1 MQRFYLFILTTL
13 LSISSVHSNAV
24 PAAGPT
30 VKLKYGTFQGVTAA
44 GLDKFLGVRFATA
57 GRFELP
63 RTPAPLKGIQQAVA
77 FGPACPQQSSVQ
89 SNPNLVTS
97 EDCLFVNV
105 ITPAHMPAGKKLP
118 VVFWIFGG
126 GFEEGDTS
134 SNDGSTVVARS
145 MTLNE
150 PVVYVSA
157 NYRVTAFGFAGSN
170 EIKAAGVGNLG
181 LRDQRFALQWV
192 QENIH
197 LFGGDKNRVTI
208 WGESAGAISVGLQ
221 MVINKGN
228 PDGLFHGAFME
239 SGSPY
244 VLKDMTAGQ
253 PFYDQLV
260 ANTSCSGS
268 KDTLEC
274 LKAVPLNVFQAAVN
288 ESPSF
293 SSFMSLQLAWQP
305 RIDGEVITE
314 NPQDSIAKG
323 DFSNIPFVNGDCDDE
338 GTVFAMSTLNL
349 TLETQIDNFIKEN
362 YIPEASDAQFATL
375 ATLYPRDPAAGSP
388 FDTGDANQLS
398 PEFKRIAAFEGDFV
412 FQAPRRFF
420 IRIASKRQN
429 VWSFLFKRGKGTPN
443 VGSSHESDIKEF
455 YGSGAMPDFQ
465 GTDFLVNFINTGNP
479 NKGATAPIFWPMYSS
494 NELEPPLLTFLDPD
508 VLNITTDTYRLVP
521 MNAIIAL
528 SRELF

>member
-1 MQRFYLFILTTL
+1 MHGFCLFILTAL
-13 LSISSVHSNAV
+13 LSVSSVHSKAV

-44 GLDKFLGVRFATA
+44 GLDKFLGVPFATA

-77 FGPACPQQSSVQ
+77 FGPACPQQSSP
-89 SNPNLVTS
+89 SALTTSALVTS

-105 ITPAHMPAGKKLP
+105 ITPTHMPAGKKLP
-118 VVFWIFGG
+118 VAFWIYGG
-126 GFEEGDTS
+126 GFEDGDTS
-134 SNDGSTVVARS
+134 ANDGSTVVARS

-150 PVVYVSA
+150 PIIYVSA
-157 NYRVTAFGFAGSN
+157 NYRVSAFGFGGSK

-208 WGESAGAISVGLQ
+208 WGESAGAFSVGLH

-239 SGSPY
+239 SGSPF
-244 VLKDMTAGQ
+244 VLKDITAGQ

-260 ANTSCSGS
+260 ANAGCSGS
-268 KDTLEC
+268 KNTLEC

-288 ESPSF
+288 ESPSIGG
-293 SSFMSLQLAWQP
+293 FMSLQACDDMLAWQP

-314 NPQDSIAKG
+314 NPQDSI
-323 DFSNIPFVNGDCDDE
+323 PFASGDCDDE
-338 GTVFAMSTLNL
+338 GTIFSMSTLNL
-349 TLETQIDNFIKEN
+349 TTDLEATTYLHEN
-362 YIPEASDAQFATL
+362 YIPEANDAQFATL
-375 ATLYPRDPAAGSP
+375 ATLYPSDPAAGSP

-398 PEFKRIAAFEGDFV
+398 PEFKRIAAFQGDFV

-429 VWSFLFKRGKGTPN
+429 VWSFLFKRGKATPI
-443 VGSSHESDIKEF
+443 VGSFHSSDLQEF
-455 YGSGAMPDFQ
+455 YASSAMPGFQ

-508 VLNITTDTYRLVP
+508 VLNITTDTYRLEP
-521 MNAIIAL
+521 MNTIIAL